1 MKKFLCFV
9 ATLILAMTFL
19 FAFAVP
25 VYATDVVH
33 PDDTTTIGATE
44 VQEETGYNVE
54 GEFLWTIVMVAI
66 PFAFVYIT
74 HINSKSEE
82 SVRSLTNYISDN
94 DKETREHFDNIKNDV
109 DMLVKAHPE
118 LLKTEEY
125 QTLMDNMIK
134 TNTFLISATEHK
146 DVINGIYRAEHS
158 VKEKEFGEIKS
169 FKVSGFKVVPYKTKK
184 EFDKIK
190 EVCSDI
196 SVKFNDLIYGGFVVL
211 DKENQFVAH
220 FEYAKEKR
228 RDFVNISYA
237 KSDIVDERLFVKL
250 LSRLTDYAYEFFGG
264 IYFFVEI
271 EDASEKMVKKL
282 KEYGYKKSVKLENTF
297 YQDKNAELG
306 VISLIAVE

>member
-1 MKKFLCFV
+1 MPVRKWFPFV
-9 ATLILAMTFL
+9 AVENSEKNEFIGVQLYCPSSWQIELFRHKEPLTLLGGLADFDYGHWCKEILPGKSFTTPK
-19 FAFAVP
+19 AV
-25 VYATDVVH
+25 
-33 PDDTTTIGATE
+33 
-44 VQEETGYNVE
+44 
-54 GEFLWTIVMVAI
+54 VA
-66 PFAFVYIT
+66 VG
-74 HINSKSEE
+74 NSLLK
-82 SVRSLTNYISDN
+82 VC
-94 DKETREHFDNIKNDV
+94 

-196 SVKFNDLIYGGFVVL
+196 SVEFNDLIYGGFVVL

-228 RDFVNISYA
+228 RDFVNISYT
-237 KSDIVDERLFVKL
+237 KSDIVDEKLFAKL

-282 KEYGYKKSVKLENTF
+282 KEYGYKKSTKLENTF

-306 VISLIAVE
+306 VISLISIE